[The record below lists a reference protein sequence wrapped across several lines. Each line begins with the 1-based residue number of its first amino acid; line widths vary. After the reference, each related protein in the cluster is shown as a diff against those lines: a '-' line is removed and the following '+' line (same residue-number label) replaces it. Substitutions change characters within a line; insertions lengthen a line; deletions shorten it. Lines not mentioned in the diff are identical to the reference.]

1 MQKAS
6 CINGKSHLKKVA
18 FESEPAGTR
27 TQGPYIKSVLLY
39 QLSYGIA
46 DLRVQIY
53 QKYSSSNP
61 LFGIFEKYIQKKSGF
76 KETSVFVGFY
86 GVGKIY
92 DWKGLG

>member
-1 MQKAS
+1 MDFF
-6 CINGKSHLKKVA
+6 CD
-18 FESEPAGTR
+18 PAGIR

-53 QKYSSSNP
+53 QKYSSGNP
-61 LFGIFEKYIQKKSGF
+61 LFGIFEKYIQKKSEF
-76 KETSVFVGFY
+76 KEASVFVGFY
-86 GVGKIY
+86 GVRKIY